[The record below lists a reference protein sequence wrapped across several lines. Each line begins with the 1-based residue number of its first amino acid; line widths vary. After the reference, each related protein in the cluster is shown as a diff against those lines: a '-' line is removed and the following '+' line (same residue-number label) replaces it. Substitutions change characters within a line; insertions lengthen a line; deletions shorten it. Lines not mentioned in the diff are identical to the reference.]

1 MATPT
6 TLTFSLPPGPLGVA
20 IQQQRR
26 LDVDNGPVQSRQA
39 VATTTT
45 EEARINDPGSGSEI
59 IAAEGAGYV
68 CVVTS
73 KTDPNSLFEAND
85 VILSLNGITLST
97 VTGGVRA
104 WVTLFNAFSERKVVV
119 LRRPMTT
126 NIHVAQHPPHVV
138 QQQQQLPHHMTSMA
152 EIATKRPLGS
162 LPLSI
167 GNAPV
172 HESAAAVGKA
182 SAAAMRS
189 GGTGSAATKA
199 KKQQAKEA
207 GKRKTPS
214 TSLTQ
219 GNKKSKGVPSA
230 GSSSVG
236 AAKRHD
242 DFEHDDNYMKLLTDG
257 YPDAGR
263 VSSCLTY
270 YVASNNENLPKIAEK
285 LGLSSWKLLNDI
297 EFNKRFY
304 GQITGHMTL
313 KRDTVIKIPTSQCS
327 KWKLSKLVDNQIEE
341 IKAMATC
348 SKCLVKEQH
357 DDSDEMLMCD
367 GCDLAI
373 HVSCAG
379 LFIVPDGDWLCKA
392 CLDILDARKKS
403 LLTSGDGERR
413 SLKAKMPPL
422 KKLDDES
429 AHMVTTAKMRYR
441 EEMMARK
448 MAALCQL
455 EENQSVLAVAS
466 KARVNQMENEIR
478 NSAARVAEAEKI
490 HNSARSATM
499 YKHGK

>member
-1 MATPT
+1 
-6 TLTFSLPPGPLGVA
+6 
-20 IQQQRR
+20 
-26 LDVDNGPVQSRQA
+26 
-39 VATTTT
+39 
-45 EEARINDPGSGSEI
+45 
-59 IAAEGAGYV
+59 
-68 CVVTS
+68 
-73 KTDPNSLFEAND
+73 
-85 VILSLNGITLST
+85 
-97 VTGGVRA
+97 
-104 WVTLFNAFSERKVVV
+104 
-119 LRRPMTT
+119 MTT
-126 NIHVAQHPPHVV
+126 NIHVAQHFPHVV
-138 QQQQQLPHHMTSMA
+138 QQQQQQQQQQLLHHMTSMA

-172 HESAAAVGKA
+172 LVSAAVAAAVGKA
-182 SAAAMRS
+182 SAAATRS
-189 GGTGSAATKA
+189 GDDEKKKHVPVGNVGYTFRKEFDAGWFTGTVIKIMTDGDRRCKYTDGDIEDLYLSDLIHLAKLDPDNNNNSSSTMEEGFDDTDVITTIPTLPPMAAVTTTKSMLDVICDAALTIDTVTKA

-214 TSLTQ
+214 TSLKQ

-236 AAKRHD
+236 AAKRQD

-304 GQITGHMTL
+304 GQITGNMTL

-403 LLTSGDGERR
+403 VLTSGDGRR

-441 EEMMARK
+441 EDMMARK

-455 EENQSVLAVAS
+455 EENQSVMAVAS
-466 KARVNQMENEIR
+466 KSRVNEMENEIR
-478 NSAARVAEAEKI
+478 NSTARVAEAEKI